1 MENMYNLD
9 ISFKFIEHAI
19 ISVCYLFIY
28 MSIPILYIMNII
40 ITGGTANITD
50 VTGFLNQLTNLGSKY
65 NITIQALNADLIS
78 GSRHLQSAV
87 NKTLRS
93 FSSLNNAANDPGM
106 EIMMYASGRRQI
118 ERALALGIKK
128 GKMRIAIVLIGEN
141 AVDEAA
147 VEVEAL
153 LDTIDPGVIDY
164 SDIKREEIMDFF
176 DITTDEINA
185 VGKEKIPELVLERV
199 ALIDVFK

>member
-1 MENMYNLD
+1 
-9 ISFKFIEHAI
+9 
-19 ISVCYLFIY
+19 
-28 MSIPILYIMNII
+28 
-40 ITGGTANITD
+40 
-50 VTGFLNQLTNLGSKY
+50 
-65 NITIQALNADLIS
+65 
-78 GSRHLQSAV
+78 
-87 NKTLRS
+87 
-93 FSSLNNAANDPGM
+93 
-106 EIMMYASGRRQI
+106 MYASGRRQI
-118 ERALALGIKK
+118 ERALAIGIKK

-141 AVDEAA
+141 AVDEAT

-164 SDIKREEIMDFF
+164 SDIKREKIMDFF

>member
-1 MENMYNLD
+1 
-9 ISFKFIEHAI
+9 
-19 ISVCYLFIY
+19 
-28 MSIPILYIMNII
+28 MNIL
-40 ITGGTANITD
+40 ITGGTVYITD

-147 VEVEAL
+147 VDEAVVDEAAVEVEAL

-164 SDIKREEIMDFF
+164 SDIKREGIMDFF